1 MFYILTGSAVHVFGA
16 AAETGVLE
24 VPSDGRLIGTLGD
37 KIMVLGLTTLR
48 QYDRPA
54 A

>member
-1 MFYILTGSAVHVFGA
+1 MCSGA